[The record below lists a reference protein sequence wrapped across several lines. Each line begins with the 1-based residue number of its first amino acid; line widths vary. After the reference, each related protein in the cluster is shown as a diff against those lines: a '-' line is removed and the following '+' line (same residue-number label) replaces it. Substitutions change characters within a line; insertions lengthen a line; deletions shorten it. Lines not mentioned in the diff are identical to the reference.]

1 MILVTGGAG
10 YVGSLLVPELLA
22 LGNSVRVVDT
32 LWFGNSLASH
42 PKLTLIQA
50 DVRACDPAWLDG
62 VEAVIHLAGLSN
74 DPTADFSPRLNTESN
89 VLATR
94 QLAELVARRA
104 AAEGRVIR
112 FLFASSCSVYHTST
126 PEKAIDIQ
134 AKDEGMQVAPTA
146 NYSRA
151 KRLAEIELLKLA
163 DTYPE
168 FCPVLLRKGTL
179 FGLAPRMR
187 FDLVINV
194 FTLNAWHLRELTVY
208 GSGEAWRPLLHV
220 REAVDAYIYCLVSP
234 PEKLR
239 AQIFNVLHKN
249 YRLLELAHWVA
260 EILEEHR
267 RVSVRVKRDRSMQ
280 GGARSYYVLGDK
292 IHDQMGFKTERGAT
306 QAVLEIWDA
315 LEAGQFGPAP
325 QDDPRYFNIRWLRL
339 NAPAAE
345 PAVAFTAATP
355 GTSAR

>member
-32 LWFGNSLASH
+32 LWFGNSLPAH
-42 PKLTLIQA
+42 PQLELIQA
-50 DVRACDPAWLDG
+50 DVRHCEASWLDD
-62 VEAVIHLAGLSN
+62 VEAVVHLAGLSN
-74 DPTADFSPRLNTESN
+74 DPTADFWPRLNAEGN

-94 QLAELVARRA
+94 RLAELVARRA
-104 AAEGRVIR
+104 AADGREMR

-126 PEKAIDIQ
+126 PEQGIDIK
-134 AKDEGMQVAPTA
+134 AKGEETPVAPTA
-146 NYSRA
+146 NYSKA

-163 DTYPE
+163 DEYAE

-187 FDLVINV
+187 FDLVVNV
-194 FTLNAWHLRELTVY
+194 FTLNAWHKRQLTVY

-220 REAVDAYIYCLVSP
+220 REAVDAYLYCLASP
-234 PEKLR
+234 LATVR
-239 AQIFNVLHKN
+239 AQIFNVVHKN
-249 YRLLELAHWVA
+249 YRSLELAHWVA

-267 RVSVRVKRDRSMQ
+267 HVSVQVKRDRSVQ
-280 GGARSYYVLGDK
+280 NGERSYYVLGDK
-292 IHDQMGFKTERGAT
+292 IHDLLGFRTERGAT

-315 LEAGQFGPAP
+315 LEAGRFGAAP

-339 NAPAAE
+339 NRPAAE
-345 PAVAFTAATP
+345 ATEAEAAAV
-355 GTSAR
+355 GK